1 MFAAPYILASVL
13 CREAV
18 APFKDNKTLLQ
29 IATAALL
36 AVLSAVCAYPYPGYL
51 AGGLEGH
58 GLELEGHGL
67 ELAGAGGLEGHAIGS
82 YGGHGG
88 ETEHDL
94 HYYVS
99 VFVRFY
105 FEMNL

>member
-1 MFAAPYILASVL
+1 VPQSND
-13 CREAV
+13 
-18 APFKDNKTLLQ
+18 KKTLLQ

-36 AVLSAVCAYPYPGYL
+36 AALSAVCAYPYPGYS

-58 GLELEGHGL
+58 GLGLEGHGLGLEGHGL
-67 ELAGAGGLEGHAIGS
+67 EFAGAGGLEGHAIGS

-88 ETEHDL
+88 ETAHDG

-99 VFVRFY
+99 VFVRFD
-105 FEMNL
+105 F

>member
-1 MFAAPYILASVL
+1 MP
-13 CREAV
+13 
-18 APFKDNKTLLQ
+18 PFNDNKTLLQ
-29 IATAALL
+29 MATAALL
-36 AVLSAVCAYPYPGYL
+36 AFLSAVCAYPYPGYL

-88 ETEHDL
+88 ETEHDG

-105 FEMNL
+105 F

>member
-1 MFAAPYILASVL
+1 VPQFN
-13 CREAV
+13 
-18 APFKDNKTLLQ
+18 DNQTLLQ
-29 IATAALL
+29 ITTTALL

-58 GLELEGHGL
+58 GLGLEGHGL
-67 ELAGAGGLEGHAIGS
+67 ELAGAGGLEGHAISS

-88 ETEHDL
+88 ETEHDG

-99 VFVRFY
+99 VFVWFD
-105 FEMNL
+105 L